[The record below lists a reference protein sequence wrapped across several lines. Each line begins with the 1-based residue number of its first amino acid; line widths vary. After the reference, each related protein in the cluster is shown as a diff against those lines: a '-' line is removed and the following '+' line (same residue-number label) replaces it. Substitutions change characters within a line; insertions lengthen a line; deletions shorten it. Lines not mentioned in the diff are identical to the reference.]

1 MFLLYYLMCLFL
13 LLIEF
18 DLSMSLLGTA
28 LHTARNSLFSSY
40 AQILSCLSMSGIAR
54 CFTFG
59 GSRSR
64 VLHDPTIQPR
74 SDLSKE
80 QYMKKDEQTTVN
92 HFHEKLLKL
101 KDLMKTKV
109 KANLPAKVFPFFVC
123 LINMNLQHNRC
134 MWMVRLL

>member
-1 MFLLYYLMCLFL
+1 
-13 LLIEF
+13 
-18 DLSMSLLGTA
+18 
-28 LHTARNSLFSSY
+28 
-40 AQILSCLSMSGIAR
+40 
-54 CFTFG
+54 
-59 GSRSR
+59 

-109 KANLPAKVFPFFVC
+109 KAMWFSYRLCASFVC
-123 LINMNLQHNRC
+123 A
-134 MWMVRLL
+134 